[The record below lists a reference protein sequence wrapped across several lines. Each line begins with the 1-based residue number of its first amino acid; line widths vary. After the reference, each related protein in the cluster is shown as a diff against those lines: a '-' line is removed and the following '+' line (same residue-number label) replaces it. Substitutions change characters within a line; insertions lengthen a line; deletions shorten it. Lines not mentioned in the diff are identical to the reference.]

1 MKVDTFSTKIEC
13 YSTSDFN
20 IYIHKDITL
29 YLQSLIKTMSQK
41 KPITKISYILIR
53 LIWLHTTLLSKV
65 VIQ

>member
-41 KPITKISYILIR
+41 NP
-53 LIWLHTTLLSKV
+53 
-65 VIQ
+65 